1 MKEGTDRAILPLISA
16 SGTSRGAEAVSDTL
30 ATPPVLILSRREF
43 IGTTAAAVVSA
54 AEPDGPSKIID
65 THVHFYDPSR
75 PQGVPWPP
83 KDDKLLYRTV
93 LPAEFRR
100 IAEPLGVTGAIEVEA
115 SPWLED
121 NQWVLDLAEKNPIIV
136 GTVGDLQPGTSDFRK
151 HLDRFRKNRRFRGIR
166 CGNLWGRAL
175 EAEMKDPHFLSDL
188 KFMAD
193 AGLEMDT
200 ANPSPALIA
209 DVLRLSSR
217 IPSLRIVIDHLPID
231 LPPEPQIRRK
241 YETDLQEL
249 GKRPQVYVK
258 VSNVPRVV
266 KGRVPED
273 IDYYR
278 PALDRLWKIFG
289 PDRLIYGSNWPVSG
303 HVAPY
308 PVALRIVRKYF
319 ATKGKAASEKYFWRN
334 ATIAYGLSSSAA

>member
-1 MKEGTDRAILPLISA
+1 M
-16 SGTSRGAEAVSDTL
+16 
-30 ATPPVLILSRREF
+30 LSRRKF
-43 IGTTAAAVVSA
+43 VGVAAAVALSA
-54 AEPDGPSKIID
+54 AESGGPSRIID

-100 IAEPLGVTGAIEVEA
+100 IAEPLGVTGVIEVEA

-121 NQWVLDLAEKNPIIV
+121 NQWVLDLAEKEPIIM
-136 GTVGDLQPGTSDFRK
+136 GTVGDLQPGAPDFRK
-151 HLDRFRKNRRFRGIR
+151 HLNRFLKNRRFRGIR

-175 EAEMKDPHFLSDL
+175 KAEIKDPHFISDL

-200 ANPSPALIA
+200 ANPDPTLIA
-209 DVLRLSSR
+209 DVLRLRSR

-231 LPPEPQIRRK
+231 LPVEASVRRT
-241 YETDLQEL
+241 YERDLREL
-249 GKRPQVYVK
+249 GKYSQVYVK
-258 VSNVPRVV
+258 VSNVPRVIN
-266 KGRVPED
+266 GQLRED
-273 IDYYR
+273 IEYYR
-278 PALDRLWKIFG
+278 PALDRLWEIFG

-303 HVAPY
+303 RVAPY
-308 PVALRIVRKYF
+308 SVALRIVREYF
-319 ATKGKAASEKYFWRN
+319 MAKGSTASEKYFWRN
-334 ATIAYGLSSSAA
+334 ATIAYGLGHAA